1 MKILILFFSL
11 FFSSLYSATWIE
23 EGIGTINEYNR
34 VNLPDG
40 SIYSI
45 LKGTGAGKDNTGK
58 YSSGLCIGHRLEK
71 DNSLIELKVYC
82 DMELSNG
89 IKYYYMQSRS
99 NSDTDVGV
107 GKITILGGTGSFSK
121 LAGIECLY
129 GIKHMKKNV
138 FTTTKCEIPD
148 NIFQELKNNN

>member
-11 FFSSLYSATWIE
+11 FFSSLYSATWVE
-23 EGIGTINEYNR
+23 EGIGNINEYNR

-45 LKGTGAGKDNTGK
+45 LKGTAAGKDNTGK

-89 IKYYYMQSRS
+89 IKYYYIQSRN

-121 LAGIECLY
+121 LEGIECLY
-129 GIKHMKKNV
+129 GIKHIKKNV
-138 FTTTKCEIPD
+138 FTTTKCDIPD
-148 NIFQELKNNN
+148 YIFNELKNNN